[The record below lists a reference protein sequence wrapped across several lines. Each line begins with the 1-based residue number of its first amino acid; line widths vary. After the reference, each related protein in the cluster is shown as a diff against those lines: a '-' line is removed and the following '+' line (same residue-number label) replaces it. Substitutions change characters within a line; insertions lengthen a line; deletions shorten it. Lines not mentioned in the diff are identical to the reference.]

1 MNRILSIRRS
11 FFLPLFFLTPYAEK
25 PVAFGGGFFC
35 LDSLRSQRY
44 NILNEIGQ
52 FETILSVNKTRE
64 RDGRSALIFCVMR
77 KSIRFLTHS
86 ALIAAL
92 YVVLT
97 HLQNLLLPGSATW
110 AIQFRASE
118 ALCILAFFTPAAIP
132 GLAIG
137 CLLFNITYAAALPL
151 DFVVGSLA
159 SLLAAGSMWLSRKWT
174 LRGCPVFGLC
184 MPAFFNAALVGWE
197 LSVYIGGGFWLNA
210 AYVAIGEL
218 AVLWTL
224 GWLLQGIIKRRH
236 LDARMFG

>member
-1 MNRILSIRRS
+1 MRKKP
-11 FFLPLFFLTPYAEK
+11 LPLAT
-25 PVAFGGGFFC
+25 VFFC
-35 LDSLRSQRY
+35 LDSLTIRRY
-44 NILNEIGQ
+44 NNSSKIGQ

-64 RDGRSALIFCVMR
+64 RDGRIALIFYVMR
-77 KSIRFLTHS
+77 KSIRFLTRS

-137 CLLFNITYAAALPL
+137 CLLFNITFAGALPL

-174 LRGCPVFGLC
+174 LRGCPIFGLC
-184 MPAFFNAALVGWE
+184 MPAFFNAVLVGWE
-197 LSVYIGGGFWLNA
+197 LSVYIGGGFWMNA
-210 AYVAIGEL
+210 VYVAIGEL

-224 GWLLQGIIKRRH
+224 GWLLQGIIKRRR